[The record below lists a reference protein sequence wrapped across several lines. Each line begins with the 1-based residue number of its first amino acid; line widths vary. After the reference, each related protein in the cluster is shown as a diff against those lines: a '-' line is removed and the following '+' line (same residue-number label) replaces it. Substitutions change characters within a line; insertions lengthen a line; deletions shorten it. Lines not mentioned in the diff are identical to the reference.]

1 MTLKVLLIEDQPR
14 PPPETSR
21 ASETTAELKV
31 MAAHDA
37 GEGLAAAAGD
47 PELDLVLLDLE
58 LTDPSG
64 LSLVESLHAQRPEL
78 PVVVLASHEEPD
90 HLRQAI
96 DAGAAGFMPKSAATR
111 VLIKALQLVGEEQ
124 TAETPTAE
132 ATPLTQRQIEVLG
145 RICEG
150 KTNKQIA
157 LELGLSEKTI
167 KAHVTAIFKALG
179 VVNRT
184 QAVLVAQRAGVRI
197 GPQPV

>member
-1 MTLKVLLIEDQPR
+1 
-14 PPPETSR
+14 
-21 ASETTAELKV
+21 

-37 GEGLAAAAGD
+37 HEGLAAAAGHPD
-47 PELDLVLLDLE
+47 LDLVLLDLE
-58 LTDPSG
+58 LTDTSG

-78 PVVVLASHEEPD
+78 PVVVLASQEEPD

-96 DAGAAGFMPKSAATR
+96 DAGAAGFIPKSAATR
-111 VLIKALQLVGEEQ
+111 VLIKALQWVGEEQ
-124 TAETPTAE
+124 MAGATTAGETR
-132 ATPLTQRQIEVLG
+132 LTQRQVEVLG

-184 QAVLVAQRAGVRI
+184 QAVLVAQRGGVRVN
-197 GPQPV
+197 PQPV

>member
-1 MTLKVLLIEDQPR
+1 MTLKVLVIEDQPR
-14 PPPETSR
+14 PPPESATD
-21 ASETTAELKV
+21 SEVTAELKV

-37 GEGLAAAAGD
+37 DEGLAAAAGHPD
-47 PELDLVLLDLE
+47 LDLVLLDLE
-58 LTDPSG
+58 LTDTSG

-78 PVVVLASHEEPD
+78 PVVVLASQEQTG

-96 DAGAAGFMPKSAATR
+96 DAGAAGFIPKSPATR
-111 VLIKALQLVGEEQ
+111 VLIKALQQVGVEQMAGAAAAEE
-124 TAETPTAE
+124 AR
-132 ATPLTQRQIEVLG
+132 LTQRQIQVLRG
-145 RICEG
+145 ICEG

-184 QAVLVAQRAGVRI
+184 QAVLFAQRAGVRVSQ
-197 GPQPV
+197 QPV